1 MRSSLNG
8 CGRLRVGGVAWSS
21 WEAAALFRRVLAAVA
36 RREWWLA
43 IRESLSCSMVG
54 GWSVEGREP
63 GYMAG
68 TYVGE
73 VSNPPGN
80 GLSPGRRM
88 SVRIYWCWLKLV
100 RRYSR

>member
-1 MRSSLNG
+1 
-8 CGRLRVGGVAWSS
+8 
-21 WEAAALFRRVLAAVA
+21 
-36 RREWWLA
+36 
-43 IRESLSCSMVG
+43 MVG

-88 SVRIYWCWLKLV
+88 SVRIYWCWLKW
-100 RRYSR
+100 